1 MLDSKLIQLFSYIR
15 YLQGDSNL
23 KIKAII
29 LFALFVTSPL
39 GAEISGDITYGEK
52 LANEAPSPL
61 ILQILLYQYLDS
73 PKQLLKS
80 GCEGCHELKTFDGNS
95 KEEILDRILKSWH
108 ASGYI
113 EEDLNDLTTYL
124 FEQSNK
130 S

>member
-1 MLDSKLIQLFSYIR
+1 MSLIR
-15 YLQGDSNL
+15 YQRGESSL
-23 KIKAII
+23 KIKTII
-29 LFALFVTSPL
+29 LLIFLISNPF
-39 GAEISGDITYGEK
+39 GAEISGDIEYGEK
-52 LANEAPSPL
+52 LANEASSPL
-61 ILQILLYQYLDS
+61 ILQILLYKYLDS
-73 PKQLLKS
+73 PKQLLKN

-95 KEEILDRILKSWH
+95 KEEILDRILNSWH

>member
-1 MLDSKLIQLFSYIR
+1 
-15 YLQGDSNL
+15 L

-39 GAEISGDITYGEK
+39 GAEITGDINYGEK

-61 ILQILLYQYLDS
+61 ILQILLYKYLDS
-73 PKQLLKS
+73 PKQLLKN

>member
-1 MLDSKLIQLFSYIR
+1 MLDSKLIELLSYIR

>member
-1 MLDSKLIQLFSYIR
+1 MSIIR
-15 YLQGDSNL
+15 YLQGDPIL
-23 KIKAII
+23 KIKTII
-29 LFALFVTSPL
+29 LFTFFVTSPL
-39 GAEISGDITYGEK
+39 GAEISGDIQYGEK
-52 LANEAPSPL
+52 LAKEASSPL
-61 ILQILLYQYLDS
+61 ILQILLYKYLDS
-73 PKQLLKS
+73 PKQLLKN

-130 S
+130 N

>member
-1 MLDSKLIQLFSYIR
+1 M
-15 YLQGDSNL
+15 

-39 GAEISGDITYGEK
+39 GAEITGDINYGEK

-73 PKQLLKS
+73 PKQLLKN